1 MTTAPAMT
9 DAVSMTP
16 ALLAQQVPFIVPEL
30 ILAMGAMAIVMAGA
44 FMGKRSARVLTWAS
58 VVVLVAAGVTAVLTM
73 PQTPQVL
80 FLGSYVA
87 DVFGAYAKLVIG
99 CVAAAALLLAIDYLE
114 ERDIDRPEYPVLA
127 VLATLGMFIMVSAK
141 DLITLY
147 MGLELQSLA
156 LYVLA
161 AYARDDAKS
170 SEAGLKYFVL
180 GALSSGLLL
189 YGCSLVYGF
198 TGSVRFE
205 DIAASQAVAESHV
218 GVVFGMVFILC
229 GLAFKISAAPF
240 HMWTPDVYEGSPT
253 PSTAFFATAP
263 KVAAAI
269 LFARV
274 CFDAFGP
281 LLEDWR
287 QIVSIMA
294 VLSMGVGALFA
305 LQQTNIKR
313 LLAYS
318 SIANM
323 GYALV
328 AIASGPEHGPQ
339 ALLVFVS
346 IYAITSLGMFG
357 IVLSMRDGRGKAMEN
372 IADLAGLSKTRPMMA
387 LAMTL
392 LVFSVMGIPPLA
404 GFFGK
409 FEVVSAAVAGG
420 VLPLA
425 VVLVIASVV
434 SAFYYLRLMKAV
446 WFDAPVADVAGAGSS
461 TTITLTGVT
470 LVLAALTPL
479 VGLLAAV
486 AAVAGSV
493 FQ

>member
-1 MTTAPAMT
+1 
-9 DAVSMTP
+9 
-16 ALLAQQVPFIVPEL
+16 
-30 ILAMGAMAIVMAGA
+30 MAIVIAGA
-44 FMGKRSARVLTWAS
+44 FMGKKSARVLTWTS
-58 VVVLVAAGVTAVLTM
+58 VLVLLAAGVVAAIQM
-73 PQTPQVL
+73 PREPQVL

-87 DVFGAYAKLVIG
+87 DMFGAYAKLVIG
-99 CVAAAALLLAIDYLE
+99 CTAAAALLLAIDYLE
-114 ERDIDRPEYPVLA
+114 ERNIDRPEYPVLA
-127 VLATLGMFIMVSAK
+127 VLAVLGMFIMVSAK
-141 DLITLY
+141 DLIALY

-189 YGCSLVYGF
+189 YGASLVYGF
-198 TGSVRFE
+198 SGSVRFE
-205 DIAASQAVAESHV
+205 EIAASKAVTEGNV
-218 GVVFGMVFILC
+218 GMVFGMVFILC

-263 KVAAAI
+263 KVAAAV

-274 CFDAFGP
+274 CYDAFGP

-287 QIVSIMA
+287 QIVMIMA

-328 AIASGPEHGPQ
+328 AIAAGPEFGPK

-357 IVLSMRDGRGKAMEN
+357 VVLSMRDQDGKALEN
-372 IADLAGLSKTRPMMA
+372 ISDMAGLSRTRPA
-387 LAMTL
+387 LALALTV

-409 FEVVSAAVAGG
+409 FEVVTAAVAGG
-420 VLPLA
+420 ILPLA
-425 VVLVIASVV
+425 VVLVIASVI
-434 SAFYYLRLMKAV
+434 SAFYYLRIMKVV
-446 WFDAPVADVAGAGSS
+446 WFDQPAVDVIGGGNS
-461 TTITLTGVT
+461 TTLTLTGMT

-479 VGLLAAV
+479 VGLLAT
-486 AAVAGSV
+486 AATMAGGV
-493 FQ
+493 FR

>member
-1 MTTAPAMT
+1 MTTP
-9 DAVSMTP
+9 VSMTP

-30 ILAMGAMAIVMAGA
+30 ILALGAMAIVMAGA

-58 VVVLVAAGVTAVLTM
+58 VVVLVAAGFTAVLTM
-73 PQTPQVL
+73 PQEPQVL

-87 DVFGAYAKLVIG
+87 DLFGAYAKLVIG
-99 CVAAAALLLAIDYLE
+99 CVAAAALLLAVDYLE
-114 ERDIDRPEYPVLA
+114 ERNIDRPEYPVLA

-205 DIAASQAVAESHV
+205 EIAASKAVADGHV
-218 GVVFGMVFILC
+218 GLVFGMVFILC

-274 CFDAFGP
+274 CYDAFGP

-287 QIVSIMA
+287 QIISIMA

-357 IVLSMRDGRGKAMEN
+357 IVLSMRDADGRALEN
-372 IADLAGLSKTRPMMA
+372 IADLAGLSKTRPLMA
-387 LAMTL
+387 LAMTM

-425 VVLVIASVV
+425 IVLVIASVV
-434 SAFYYLRLMKAV
+434 SAFYYLRLMKTV
-446 WFDAPVADVAGAGSS
+446 WFDAPSATVIGGGNS
-461 TTITLTGVT
+461 TTVTLTGVT

>member
-1 MTTAPAMT
+1 MT
-9 DAVSMTP
+9 MTP
-16 ALLAQQVPFIVPEL
+16 ELLAQQVPYILSEL
-30 ILAMGAMAIVMAGA
+30 ILALGAMAIVIAGA
-44 FMGKRSARVLTWAS
+44 FMGKKSARVLTWAS
-58 VVVLVAAGVTAVLTM
+58 VLVLLAAGVVAVIQM
-73 PQTPQVL
+73 PHEPQVL

-87 DVFGAYAKLVIG
+87 DMFGAYAKLVIG
-99 CVAAAALLLAIDYLE
+99 CTAAAALLLAIDYLE
-114 ERDIDRPEYPVLA
+114 ERNIDRPEYPVLA
-127 VLATLGMFIMVSAK
+127 VLAVLGMFIMVSAK
-141 DLITLY
+141 DLIALY

-189 YGCSLVYGF
+189 YGASLVYGF
-198 TGSVRFE
+198 SGSVRFE
-205 DIAASQAVAESHV
+205 EIAASKAVTEGNV
-218 GVVFGMVFILC
+218 GMVFGMVFILC

-263 KVAAAI
+263 KVAAAV

-274 CFDAFGP
+274 CYDAFGP

-287 QIVSIMA
+287 QIVMIMA

-328 AIASGPEHGPQ
+328 AIAAGPEYGPK

-357 IVLSMRDGRGKAMEN
+357 VVLSMRDQDGKALEN
-372 IADLAGLSKTRPMMA
+372 ISAMAGLSRTRPA
-387 LAMTL
+387 LALALTV

-409 FEVVSAAVAGG
+409 FEVVTAAVAGG
-420 VLPLA
+420 ILPLA
-425 VVLVIASVV
+425 VVLVIASVI
-434 SAFYYLRLMKAV
+434 SAFYYLRIMKVV
-446 WFDAPVADVAGAGSS
+446 WFDQPEVAVIGGGGS
-461 TTITLTGVT
+461 TTLTLTGMT

-479 VGLLAAV
+479 VGLLAT
-486 AAVAGSV
+486 AATMAGGV
-493 FQ
+493 FR

>member
-1 MTTAPAMT
+1 
-9 DAVSMTP
+9 
-16 ALLAQQVPFIVPEL
+16 
-30 ILAMGAMAIVMAGA
+30 
-44 FMGKRSARVLTWAS
+44 
-58 VVVLVAAGVTAVLTM
+58 VLVAAGFTAVLTM
-73 PQTPQVL
+73 PAQPQVL

-87 DVFGAYAKLVIG
+87 DMFGAYAKLVIG
-99 CVAAAALLLAIDYLE
+99 CVSGAALLLAVDYLE
-114 ERDIDRPEYPVLA
+114 ERNIDRPEYPVLT
-127 VLATLGMFIMVSAK
+127 VLAALGMFVMVSAK
-141 DLITLY
+141 DLISLY

-198 TGSVRFE
+198 TGSVRFD
-205 DIAASQAVAESHV
+205 DIAASKAVADGHI
-218 GVVFGMVFILC
+218 GLVFGMVFILC

-263 KVAAAI
+263 KVAASI

-274 CFDAFGP
+274 CYDAFGP
-281 LLEDWR
+281 LMEDWR
-287 QIVSIMA
+287 QIVMIMA
-294 VLSMGVGALFA
+294 VLSMAVGALFA

-357 IVLSMRDGRGKAMEN
+357 IVLSMRDGEGKALEN
-372 IADLAGLSKTRPMMA
+372 ISDLAGLSKSRPMMA
-387 LAMTL
+387 LAMTM

-420 VLPLA
+420 ILPLA
-425 VVLVIASVV
+425 IVLVIASVV

-446 WFDAPVADVAGAGSS
+446 WFDAPTVPVIGGGAS
-461 TTITLTGVT
+461 TTVTLTGVT

-486 AAVAGSV
+486 ASIAGSV

>member
-1 MTTAPAMT
+1 MT
-9 DAVSMTP
+9 MTP
-16 ALLAQQVPFIVPEL
+16 ELLAQQVPFIVPEL
-30 ILAMGAMAIVMAGA
+30 ILALGAMAIVIAGA
-44 FMGKRSARVLTWAS
+44 FLGRRASRGLTWAS
-58 VVVLVAAGVTAVLTM
+58 VLVLVAAGITAVLSM
-73 PQTPQVL
+73 PASPQVI
-80 FLGSYVA
+80 FNGGYVA
-87 DVFGAYAKLVIG
+87 DMFGAYAKLVVG
-99 CVAAAALLLAIDYLE
+99 CTAAAALLLAVDYLE
-114 ERDIDRPEYPVLA
+114 ERQIDRPEYPVLA
-127 VLATLGMFIMVSAK
+127 VLAALGMFIMVSAN
-141 DLITLY
+141 DLISLY

-189 YGCSLVYGF
+189 YGASLVYGF
-198 TGSVRFE
+198 TGSVRFA
-205 DIAASQAVAESHV
+205 DIAASPAVANGHI

-263 KVAAAI
+263 KVAAAV

-274 CFDAFGP
+274 CYDAFGP

-287 QIVSIMA
+287 QIVMIMA

-305 LQQTNIKR
+305 LQQSNIKR

-328 AIASGPEHGPQ
+328 AIAAGPEFGPK

-346 IYAITSLGMFG
+346 IYAVTSLGLFG
-357 IVLSMRDGRGKAMEN
+357 IVLSMRDGQGNALEK
-372 IADLAGLSKTRPMMA
+372 ISDLAGLSRSKPLLA
-387 LAMTL
+387 LALTV

-425 VVLVIASVV
+425 VVLVLASVI
-434 SAFYYLRLMKAV
+434 SAFYYLRIMKTV
-446 WFDAPVADVAGAGSS
+446 WFDAPQADVAAAGAS
-461 TTITLTGVT
+461 TTITLTGMT
-470 LVLAALTPL
+470 LVLAALTPF
-479 VGLLAAV
+479 VGLV
-486 AAVAGSV
+486 AAAATVAGGV
-493 FQ
+493 FR